1 MIEKQENLIGAD
13 ISKAHLSWLH
23 LSSSNVSVSLENLYW
38 PNMRESDLRGNVL
51 GTSEDFIEIM
61 MHRTQPSQ
69 YAIPFSEVH
78 KLAEHLYHKG
88 KLLNLAIPQPLS
100 HEEQAE
106 RERLAHVFSTGKPL
120 SEMIIEDRGP
130 Y

>member
-1 MIEKQENLIGAD
+1 MIDKQENLIGAY

-23 LSSSNVSVSLENLYW
+23 LSSNNVRVSLDNLYW

-69 YAIPFSEVH
+69 PAISSSGVH

-88 KLLNLAIPQPLS
+88 KLLNLATPRPLS
-100 HEEQAE
+100 HQEQAE
-106 RERLAHVFSTGKPL
+106 RERLAQVFSSGKPL
-120 SEMIIEDRGP
+120 SEMVIEDRGP

>member
-1 MIEKQENLIGAD
+1 MIDKQENLIGAD
-13 ISKAHLSWLH
+13 ISKAHLSWLY
-23 LSSSNVSVSLENLYW
+23 LSSSNVSVNLDNLYW
-38 PNMRESDLRGNVL
+38 PNLRESDLRGNVL

-69 YAIPFSEVH
+69 LAIPSSGVS

-88 KLLNLAIPQPLS
+88 KLLNLATPRPLS
-100 HEEQAE
+100 HQEETE
-106 RERLAHVFSTGKPL
+106 REKLAHVFSSGKPL

>member
-1 MIEKQENLIGAD
+1 MIDKQENLIGAD

-23 LSSSNVSVSLENLYW
+23 LSSSNVRVSRDNLYW

-61 MHRTQPSQ
+61 MHRTQLSQ
-69 YAIPFSEVH
+69 PAIPSSGMH
-78 KLAEHLYHKG
+78 KLAEHLYHEG
-88 KLLNLAIPQPLS
+88 KLLNLAAPQPLS
-100 HEEQAE
+100 HQEQAE
-106 RERLAHVFSTGKPL
+106 RERLAHVFSTGKPI